1 MYSRIK
7 LQTLNLIEF
16 ENALELFLREATF
29 KNQSIIDTNVCI
41 NWAESDFGKLW
52 EDIYRKDQASP
63 RIKNNNEK
71 YIISPYTFLHAKI
84 LKQ

>member
-1 MYSRIK
+1 MYSRIR

-16 ENALELFLREATF
+16 ENALELFLREAIF
-29 KNQSIIDTNVCI
+29 QNQPIIDTNVCI

-52 EDIYRKDQASP
+52 EDIYRKDQAS
-63 RIKNNNEK
+63 RCIKNNNEK
-71 YIISPYTFLHAKI
+71 YIISSYTLLHAKI